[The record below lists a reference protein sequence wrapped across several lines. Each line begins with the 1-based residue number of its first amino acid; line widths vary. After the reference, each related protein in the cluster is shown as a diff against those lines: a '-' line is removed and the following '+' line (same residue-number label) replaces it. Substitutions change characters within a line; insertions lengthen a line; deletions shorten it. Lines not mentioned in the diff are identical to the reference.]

1 MKHVIKHN
9 INQSFGFVFLSLHI
23 SVLKYVHRKTPHRA
37 IVTVASRLI
46 YPNREILST
55 SDYSRPRPP
64 TGAYGTKRGGWALSR
79 GGSPGRLSRAC
90 RAAVRQALG
99 V

>member
-1 MKHVIKHN
+1 MKHVIKYN
-9 INQSFGFVFLSLHI
+9 INQSFNFVFLHI
-23 SVLKYVHRKTPHRA
+23 SVLYVHRKTPHRA

-46 YPNREILST
+46 YLNSEILST

-90 RAAVRQALG
+90 RAAVRQAFG